1 MAGVLSVVPV
11 DAWRSEGTG
20 AAATPFA
27 FRVLRSGDIAATAT
41 ADWSAVGMSGW
52 LGLWAADA
60 ADFGATFGTV
70 SFAPGQASVTFSV
83 PVLADARYEPDEGF
97 AVVLS
102 NPSAGASI
110 ELPVAAGGITN
121 DDEVSIGIWAD
132 NGYVTEG
139 SGGTTSYSFSLE
151 RNSANYTGGIG
162 VAWRVVPAVAPEG
175 APASAADFAGGVF
188 PSGVVTFA
196 QGQTRLTLNVPV
208 LADTLDEGA
217 ELFAVQLFDPFGG
230 AGIDTPSALGII
242 LDDDETA
249 FLSIAEADP
258 WKQEGNG
265 GSAVATFTVRRSGDV
280 SRAHTVAWSVEGD
293 LANPASAA
301 DFVGGVFPSGVVSFA
316 PGVAQQTIAVPIAGD
331 MVVEPSEG
339 FRVALSNPS
348 DGAEI
353 KAAGTWGT
361 ILDDDGPAGGSGVL
375 SIAATQASQAEGQ
388 GGSTGFTF
396 TVTRGGSAAGP
407 AMANWAVGGKG
418 VDAADFAGGLV
429 PSGVVSFAAGETSR
443 VIAVPVAGDAV
454 VEGDEAFTVTLSNPL
469 AGVTLG
475 TAVASGTIRN
485 DDAVLALGGVVT
497 AVAEGK
503 TGTAT
508 ASFTVTRSGDV
519 SRAHSVAWTVQAV
532 GLGSSTATA
541 ADFPGGVIPS
551 GIVSFAPGETQ
562 RGISVPIAGDTVA
575 EANET
580 FVVVL
585 SAPSEGATLGAGVL
599 TGSIIDDDTPGS
611 GSLAIS
617 ANEADQPEGTG
628 GFSYCYF
635 RVTRSGDTSLPAQA
649 RWSVAGGGAPAAN
662 VAIAADFG
670 GMLPAGVVSFA
681 AGETNAWIVVPVATD
696 NVVETDDG
704 FTVTLSNASPGVTLG
719 TAKAWGRI
727 RNDDAQFSVGG
738 TGFDVSE
745 GDRGTVTATFSL
757 VRTGDLSVA
766 HEVSWSVAGV
776 GDTPADAADF
786 AGGVLPAGRVTFAPG
801 QATRPVTVAVAGDR
815 MVEATFESF
824 RLVLSDAS
832 GGATIGSGSPVVR
845 ILADDAAGSGT
856 LSIARLY
863 AERAEGGSGA
873 TDFTY
878 LVTRTGWTGLGAVAD
893 WAVGKGTLA
902 GTVPA
907 VAADFAGGVLPSG
920 VVSFAPGEASRT
932 ITVRVAGDAA
942 VELNESFTV
951 ALSNPGQ
958 GVSIGTA
965 SATGLIWD
973 DDALGSGALS
983 IARAAAQQAEGNGGT
998 TAFTFTVARSG
1009 DLSRGAGADWVVSGG
1024 GVAGTVPAEGADFVA
1039 GALPR
1044 GHVVFAPGQGRAS
1057 VVVPVAGDGA
1067 IELNES
1073 FTVSLVAPQAGVSL
1087 GVASATGAILND
1099 DFIPSGVL
1107 SIAPLQA
1114 SRGEGTGGST
1124 AFTFAVTRSGSTMGP
1139 ARAIWEVITTGF
1151 PGTSNADFG
1160 GGPLLP
1166 SGVVSFAPG
1175 ETRQVVTVAVTGDAA
1190 AEGDE
1195 GFTVRLSGT
1204 PDGVTL
1210 GVATASGTIWND
1222 DTAGSGTVSLAKGLV
1237 QGAEGLSG
1245 TATLTFSVL
1254 RTGAQLGAAVDWSVA
1269 AGGAVTGTLAADAA
1283 DFAGALLPSGRLTF
1297 APGETQ
1303 RSIAV
1308 PVAAD
1313 MAQEFNEA
1321 FTVTLS
1327 NPQMGVSLGT
1337 ASASGVI
1344 LNDDF
1349 VSTAKNEFQ
1358 AGSANQDLFLL
1369 GGGLDT
1375 IYGRGGAD
1383 LFRVLPAAL
1392 GPVAQSLTALE
1403 DLDRAL
1409 GEVIDLSAI
1418 DAVAGTAQ
1426 NDAFAFIGTA
1436 AFGGVAGQLR
1446 WQAEGAVQRV
1456 QGDVNG
1462 DCIAD
1467 LTLLVRAP
1475 GPVAADWFV
1484 L

>member
-11 DAWRSEGTG
+11 DAWRNEGTG
-20 AAATPFA
+20 AAATPFT
-27 FRVLRSGDIAATAT
+27 FRVLRSGDIAGTAS
-41 ADWSAVGMSGW
+41 AGWSVIGMSGW
-52 LGLWAADA
+52 LGVWAADA

-121 DDEVSIGIWAD
+121 DDDASIGIRAG

-139 SGGTTSYSFSLE
+139 SGGTTPYSFSLE

-175 APASAADFAGGVF
+175 APASAADFTGGVF

-196 QGQTRLTLNVPV
+196 EGQTRLTLNVPV
-208 LADTLDEGA
+208 LADTLDEGT

-230 AGIDTPSALGII
+230 AGIGTPSALGII

-249 FLSIAEADP
+249 YLSIAEADS
-258 WKQEGNG
+258 WKVEGNS

-280 SRAHTVAWSVEGD
+280 SRAHTVGWSVVGD

-316 PGVAQQTIAVPIAGD
+316 PGVAQHTIAVPIAGD
-331 MVVEPSEG
+331 TVVEPSEG
-339 FRVALSNPS
+339 FRVSLSNPS

-361 ILDDDGPAGGSGVL
+361 ILDDDGPGSGTGVL

-396 TVTRGGSAAGP
+396 TVTRSGSAAGP

-443 VIAVPVAGDAV
+443 VIAVPVAGDAM

-475 TAVASGTIRN
+475 TAVATGTIRN
-485 DDAVLALGGVVT
+485 DDAALALGGVVT
-497 AVAEGK
+497 AVVEGNA
-503 TGTAT
+503 GTAT
-508 ASFTVTRSGDV
+508 ASFTVTRSGDL

-551 GIVSFAPGETQ
+551 GVVSFAPGETQ
-562 RGISVPIAGDTVA
+562 RGIMVPVAGDTVA

-580 FVVVL
+580 FMVVL
-585 SAPSEGATLGAGVL
+585 SAPSEGATLGTGVL
-599 TGSIIDDDTPGS
+599 TGSIIDDDTQGS
-611 GSLAIS
+611 GSLAI
-617 ANEADQPEGTG
+617 AAYEADRPEGTG
-628 GFSYCYF
+628 TGDVGGMTLFSF

-670 GMLPAGVVSFA
+670 GALPSGVVSFA
-681 AGETNAWIVVPVATD
+681 AGSTQEMVYVFVAAD
-696 NVVETDDG
+696 SAIETDDG

-719 TAKAWGRI
+719 TPKAWGRI
-727 RNDDAQFSVGG
+727 RNDDAQISVGG
-738 TGFDVSE
+738 TGFDVTE

-757 VRTGDLSVA
+757 VRTGDLTVA

-801 QATRPVTVAVAGDR
+801 QATRPVAVSVTGDR
-815 MVEATFESF
+815 MVEATYESF
-824 RLVLSDAS
+824 RLVLSAAS

-845 ILADDAAGSGT
+845 ILADDARGSGT
-856 LSIARLY
+856 LSIARLQ

-873 TDFTY
+873 ADFTFQ
-878 LVTRTGWTGLGAVAD
+878 VTRTGSTVRSAVAD
-893 WAVGKGTLA
+893 WAVGKGTIG

-907 VAADFAGGVLPSG
+907 GSADFVGGVLPSG
-920 VVSFAPGEASRT
+920 VVSFAPGETSR
-932 ITVRVAGDAA
+932 IVTVRVAGDTA

-951 ALSNPGQ
+951 TLSNPGQ
-958 GVSIGTA
+958 DVSIGSA
-965 SATGLIWD
+965 SASGLIWD
-973 DDALGSGALS
+973 DDAQGSGALS
-983 IARAAAQQAEGNGGT
+983 IARSAAQKPEGLAGA
-998 TAFTFTVARSG
+998 TAVTFTVTRSG
-1009 DLSRGAGADWVVSGG
+1009 DLARGAGADWVVTGG
-1024 GVAGTVPAEGADFVA
+1024 GAVPGTVAAQAADFV
-1039 GALPR
+1039 GGVLPR
-1044 GHVVFAPGQGRAS
+1044 GHVQFAPGQAQAGVS
-1057 VVVPVAGDGA
+1057 VLVAADTVQ
-1067 IELNES
+1067 ELNEA
-1073 FTVSLVAPQAGVSL
+1073 FTVTLVSPQAGVSL
-1087 GVASATGAILND
+1087 GMAD
-1099 DFIPSGVL
+1099 
-1107 SIAPLQA
+1107 
-1114 SRGEGTGGST
+1114 
-1124 AFTFAVTRSGSTMGP
+1124 
-1139 ARAIWEVITTGF
+1139 TT
-1151 PGTSNADFG
+1151 
-1160 GGPLLP
+1160 
-1166 SGVVSFAPG
+1166 
-1175 ETRQVVTVAVTGDAA
+1175 
-1190 AEGDE
+1190 
-1195 GFTVRLSGT
+1195 
-1204 PDGVTL
+1204 
-1210 GVATASGTIWND
+1210 
-1222 DTAGSGTVSLAKGLV
+1222 
-1237 QGAEGLSG
+1237 
-1245 TATLTFSVL
+1245 
-1254 RTGAQLGAAVDWSVA
+1254 
-1269 AGGAVTGTLAADAA
+1269 
-1283 DFAGALLPSGRLTF
+1283 
-1297 APGETQ
+1297 
-1303 RSIAV
+1303 
-1308 PVAAD
+1308 
-1313 MAQEFNEA
+1313 
-1321 FTVTLS
+1321 
-1327 NPQMGVSLGT
+1327 
-1337 ASASGVI
+1337 GVI

-1349 VSTAKNEFQ
+1349 VSTAANEFL
-1358 AGSANQDLFLL
+1358 AGSQAPDLFLL

-1375 IYGRGGAD
+1375 VLGKGGAD
-1383 LFRVLPAAL
+1383 LFRVLPSAL
-1392 GPVAQSLTALE
+1392 GPVAQSLIALD

-1409 GEVIDLSAI
+1409 HEVIDLSAI
-1418 DAVAGTAQ
+1418 DAVAGTGA

-1462 DCIAD
+1462 DGIAD